1 MYDIVCF
8 NLLLIILLLFIIMDN
23 VFKEHEKNDEKLFSY
38 FGETMKSAW
47 ANHFWFVVPLVR
59 LIKPQ
64 IIVELGTDRGY
75 SLLSFFIA
83 TKGIKCKIYGIDSY
97 GSILGKKDPGMKSQ
111 TNKDSL
117 KSRLKPL
124 LETKDKLIKDYD
136 LSDDNI
142 EIIVD
147 LFSNASKRFENKK
160 IDILHID
167 GNHNYNSVKDDYNN
181 FIKYV
186 NLDQGIILFHDVC
199 RIKHKGVFQFFN
211 EINENKYWI
220 YPQSGLGIVTNNK
233 KYIEYINLIC
243 YNSKSKY
250 QKYIGKA
257 KFLNLDKRNITN
269 LNKGN
274 IPSDILY

>member
-1 MYDIVCF
+1 MDRIFEEDI
-8 NLLLIILLLFIIMDN
+8 
-23 VFKEHEKNDEKLFSY
+23 EKDKKIFHY

-47 ANHFWFVVPLVR
+47 SNHFWFVVPLVR
-59 LIKPQ
+59 LMKPKV
-64 IIVELGTDRGY
+64 IVELGTDRGY

-83 TKGIKCKIYGIDSY
+83 TKKIECKIYGIDSY

-111 TNKDSL
+111 THKDSL

-124 LETKDKLIKDYD
+124 LETKDTLIKDYD
-136 LSDDNI
+136 LTDNI

-167 GNHNYNSVKDDYNN
+167 GNHSYESVKDDYNH

-186 NLDQGIILFHDVC
+186 NLDEGIILFHDVC
-199 RIKHKGVFQFFN
+199 RIKHKGVFDFFN
-211 EINENKYWI
+211 EISENKYWI
-220 YPQSGLGIVTNNK
+220 YPQSGLGIVTKNK
-233 KYIEYINLIC
+233 KCIEYIHLIC

-250 QKYIGKA
+250 QKYIGKE
-257 KFLNLDKRNITN
+257 KFLNLVERKITN
-269 LNKGN
+269 LNEGN
-274 IPSDILY
+274 IPLDILY